1 MNHDITLCSPET
13 FLWPSKDT
21 YVEDVVLEPPEQSH
35 GALECF
41 HGEEVVGGVEDQ
53 ACFAK
58 CHRTL
63 VLNITAL

>member
-1 MNHDITLCSPET
+1 
-13 FLWPSKDT
+13 
-21 YVEDVVLEPPEQSH
+21 VEDVVLEPPEQSH

-58 CHRTL
+58 YHR
-63 VLNITAL
+63 I

>member
-1 MNHDITLCSPET
+1 MNRGIALCSP
-13 FLWPSKDT
+13 SKGNYT

-58 CHRTL
+58 YHR
-63 VLNITAL
+63 I